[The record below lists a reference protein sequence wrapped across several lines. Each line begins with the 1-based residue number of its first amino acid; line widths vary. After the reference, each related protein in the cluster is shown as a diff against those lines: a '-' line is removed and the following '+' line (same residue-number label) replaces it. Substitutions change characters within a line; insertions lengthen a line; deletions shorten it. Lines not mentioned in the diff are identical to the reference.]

1 MPYPSKRKKK
11 IPHQQYRALHR
22 VLGQGFRLEHYTM
35 LYDKG
40 WWVCVEAENG
50 ELTFAGQSYDKLC
63 RAKAYLGYQGERV
76 VGYYRVVYRT
86 HKAPAE
92 VSYSCVKETFS
103 AAVELHEAIKKHYDR
118 RKIGWGLTGRPPL
131 PPFTISYSPRPI
143 GMPPEGWFRPTEK
156 KKLQPIYKKP
166 KYQAV

>member
-1 MPYPSKRKKK
+1 MPYPTKRKKK

-92 VSYSCVKETFS
+92 VNYSCVKETFS
-103 AAVELHEAIKKHYDR
+103 AAVELHEAIKKHYTSHKR
-118 RKIGWGLTGRPPL
+118 GWCSLGRPPL
-131 PPFTISYSPRPI
+131 KDFEFGYYPGVRTIRPPIWYT
-143 GMPPEGWFRPTEK
+143 PTQK
-156 KKLQPIYKKP
+156 KEQIILREAKFC
-166 KYQAV
+166 AT